1 MKDWGWDRYAT
12 LAVSVVTLMVL
23 LFGGVRGVATQ
34 ADLAAV
40 EERLT
45 AAIESLRDE
54 IRANNVRIDR
64 HLEMHAAAG
73 SAASTASPPD

>member
-12 LAVSVVTLMVL
+12 LAVSVMTLLVL

-73 SAASTASPPD
+73 TASTAPPPD